1 MSNYC
6 PIKNEG
12 NLCLNDIKVNI
23 PEQQGGE
30 IGAIKPYKEMGKTT
44 QARLPPS
51 IIQYTCRHIKARGI
65 RANDK

>member
-6 PIKNEG
+6 FIKNDG

-51 IIQYTCRHIKARGI
+51 II
-65 RANDK
+65 